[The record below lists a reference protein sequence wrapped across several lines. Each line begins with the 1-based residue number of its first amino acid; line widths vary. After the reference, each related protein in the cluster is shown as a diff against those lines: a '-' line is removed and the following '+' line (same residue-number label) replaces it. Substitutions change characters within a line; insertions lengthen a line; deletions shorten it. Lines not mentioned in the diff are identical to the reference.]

1 MTPFF
6 RRIRRQLADDNE
18 FLKYSRYAIGEIVLV
33 VIGILLA
40 LQINNWNEIKK
51 ENERF
56 KLILEQVFNDINVK
70 KDWLKNYQLS
80 LERQVSLIDSLL
92 INPDNIPDN
101 ILPFA
106 LFYVDMGINRNP
118 IDHQGSEILRI
129 LSYNHDDLNQLKVSK
144 QIISS
149 IQNFAWVIENK
160 EQILEP
166 LLNEA
171 GIPSPSLTY
180 SFSQFN
186 NFQSVD
192 KNFFRQEEIDRIR
205 ILIPTLDFQTAL
217 RTLKASRLKAMDLE
231 LANTLQDINSLSKI
245 IKSYH
250 PEVRLLFKDIGI
262 VGSALETGW
271 DQTIYM
277 SQTDPDKS
285 IWTIKL
291 RLNNGRLKFR
301 SSNSWSQNWG
311 GTSFPTGDAVYYWE
325 DIPIQG
331 GYYKVTLNLENK
343 TYKFEPIETQTP

>member
-1 MTPFF
+1 M
-6 RRIRRQLADDNE
+6 ADDNRP
-18 FLKYSRYAIGEIVLV
+18 LKYMRYAVGEIILV
-33 VIGILLA
+33 VIGILIA
-40 LQINNWNEIKK
+40 LQINTWNEIKK

-80 LERQVSLIDSLL
+80 VKRQVSLIDSLL
-92 INPDNIPDN
+92 INPGNIPDN
-101 ILPFA
+101 VLPFA
-106 LFYVDMGINRNP
+106 LFYVDMGIDRNP

-129 LSYNHDDLNQLKVSK
+129 LNYNHDDLDQLKVSK
-144 QIISS
+144 QIISLV
-149 IQNFAWVIENK
+149 QNFTWVIENK

-171 GIPSPSLTY
+171 GIPSPSLVY

-192 KNFFRQEEIDRIR
+192 KSFFRQEEIDRIR
-205 ILIPTLDFQTAL
+205 TLIPTLDFQTAL
-217 RTLKASRLKAMDLE
+217 RTLKASRLMTMAGG
-231 LANTLQDINSLSKI
+231 LANTLDDINSLSQI

-285 IWTIKL
+285 IWTIDI
-291 RLNNGRLKFR
+291 RLNSGQLKFR
-301 SSNSWSQNWG
+301 SSNSWAQNWG
-311 GTSFPTGDAVYYWE
+311 GTSFPNGDAVYYWE

-343 TYKFEPIETQTP
+343 TYKFEPIETQTQ